1 MQRTIEFMSCLNFN
15 YVFLEVDQAIYNK
28 VQLDNGN
35 LACENM
41 VNSVLNK
48 KEKGE
53 KLLQEFISN
62 LLVKIPC

>member
-48 KEKGE
+48 KEKGK

>member
-1 MQRTIEFMSCLNFN
+1 MSCLNFN

-53 KLLQEFISN
+53 NYCKN
-62 LLVKIPC
+62 LSPIY